1 MPYAYRSARSIRL
14 QRDCAVKQRDL
25 IDLLLL
31 ATLWGGSFLF
41 TRIAVPE
48 FGPIAVAESR
58 TFVAALVLVALML
71 RKGDLVALRQNWR
84 GLAIVGFANSAIP
97 FSLFAFAMLS
107 ISSGLAAI
115 LNATSPL
122 FGAVIAF
129 VWLRERLPWMRIAGL
144 AIGFAGV
151 ALLVW
156 GKPTFAAGGDG
167 WAIVAAL
174 TASLSYGISPT
185 YTKRHLAQVPPLAI
199 ATGSQ
204 IAAALLLLP
213 LAVALWPTRNPSAGA
228 WFAVIALGIACT
240 GLAYIL
246 YFRLI
251 RNIGP
256 TRAIAVTFLIPGFGM
271 LWGAL
276 FLGETVTVE
285 MLTGCAV
292 ILLGTALAT
301 GLVTGRNRAAAK
313 SG

>member
-1 MPYAYRSARSIRL
+1 MTR
-14 QRDCAVKQRDL
+14 RDL
-25 IDLLLL
+25 IDLLLF

-41 TRIAVPE
+41 MRIAVPE
-48 FGPIAVAESR
+48 FGPLAV
-58 TFVAALVLVALML
+58 
-71 RKGDLVALRQNWR
+71 
-84 GLAIVGFANSAIP
+84 
-97 FSLFAFAMLS
+97 
-107 ISSGLAAI
+107 
-115 LNATSPL
+115 
-122 FGAVIAF
+122 
-129 VWLRERLPWMRIAGL
+129 
-144 AIGFAGV
+144 
-151 ALLVW
+151 
-156 GKPTFAAGGDG
+156 AAGGEG

-185 YTKRHLAQVPPLAI
+185 YTKRHLAHVPPLAT

-213 LAVALWPTRNPSAGA
+213 LAVALWPTSNPSAGA
-228 WFAVIALGIACT
+228 WFAIIALGIACT

-246 YFRLI
+246 YVRLI

-285 MLTGCAV
+285 MLIGCAV

-301 GLVTGRNRAAAK
+301 GLVTGGNREAAK